1 MSTESGKLCAM
12 CLTAVTASSKFLVV
26 HIYRLEYVLRK
37 SLSVVMLSTQQLNLC
52 ERENLWCVSSVYHP
66 SPFVYRAM
74 LSFKESLEVSKHSLS
89 LEILLMMYW
98 HHVTCE
104 IIRTLNT
111 VITYETYKF
120 LRRAV
125 NQAMGY
131 RIKREMHLCK
141 KMLSFSLL
149 SKTLKIGI

>member
-37 SLSVVMLSTQQLNLC
+37 SLSVVHNSLTCVKEKTFGAFLLC
-52 ERENLWCVSSVYHP
+52 TIRVRLCIEQCSRLKGP
-66 SPFVYRAM
+66 
-74 LSFKESLEVSKHSLS
+74 LEVSKHSLS

-104 IIRTLNT
+104 IVRTLNT